1 MKTLFKWAS
10 VSLLLS
16 LAQVQLIWAKP
27 STEGSQKTYKRYSGH
42 IKSCE
47 FIELGTWGFKFFV
60 GMEFKEAK
68 SPYIRFNISHLEQP
82 KYQKWCDDKEY
93 VSVHYRVK
101 HTAEKDHLTY
111 WGEQIEVKNKN
122 H

>member
-1 MKTLFKWAS
+1 MKILFKWA
-10 VSLLLS
+10 VIFFSLC

-27 STEGSQKTYKRYSGH
+27 STEGSQKTYKRYTGH

-82 KYQKWCDDKEY
+82 KYKKWCDDKEF
-93 VSVHYRVK
+93 VSVHYRIK
-101 HTAEKDHLTY
+101 HTAEKDHLTN
-111 WGEQIEVKNKN
+111 WGEQIQVKNK
-122 H
+122 HH